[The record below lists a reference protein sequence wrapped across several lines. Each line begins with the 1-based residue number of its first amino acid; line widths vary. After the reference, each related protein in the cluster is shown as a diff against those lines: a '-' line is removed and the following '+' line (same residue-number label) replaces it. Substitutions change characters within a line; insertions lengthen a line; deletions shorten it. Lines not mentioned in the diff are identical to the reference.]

1 MYRKALIAI
10 AVGSIVG
17 AAAQAAGEQPVA
29 ISSPDSQ
36 TPPVNVTG
44 ANGRPITPQTS
55 GQTSAKSTTQMAGA
69 SSRTSSM
76 AQTPSRL

>member
-36 TPPVNVTG
+36 TPPVNCD
-44 ANGRPITPQTS
+44 GREWTADHTS
-55 GQTSAKSTTQMAGA
+55 NFGSDLG
-69 SSRTSSM
+69 
-76 AQTPSRL
+76 